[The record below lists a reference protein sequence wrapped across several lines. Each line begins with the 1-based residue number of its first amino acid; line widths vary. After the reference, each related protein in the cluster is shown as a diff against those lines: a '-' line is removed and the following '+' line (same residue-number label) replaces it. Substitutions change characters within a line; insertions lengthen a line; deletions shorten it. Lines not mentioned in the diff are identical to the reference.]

1 MTVLNNEVLIN
12 APRSKVWGILSN
24 PEALERYDPVV
35 LESKGLS
42 DAGGGVGAERDCS
55 TANGGWFKE
64 RVSIWEPEQEL
75 EFALYACNQP
85 MKNLTHSYRL
95 EDLGGRTKVSQV
107 MRYSMKYGIL
117 GLLMDAIMVRRVAD
131 KQIKLFMAGLKRYA
145 ETDKS
150 KREP

>member
-1 MTVLNNEVLIN
+1 MTVLHNEVLID

-24 PEALERYDPVV
+24 LEALERYDPVV
-35 LESKGLS
+35 LESKR
-42 DAGGGVGAERDCS
+42 AGDSGEGVGSERHCS

-64 RVSIWEPEQEL
+64 RVSVWEPEREL

-95 EDLGGRTKVSQV
+95 EQIGDRTKVSQV
-107 MRYSMKYGIL
+107 MRYTMKYGL
-117 GLLMDAIMVRRVAD
+117 FGLLLDAIMVRRVAD
-131 KQIKLFMAGLKRYA
+131 GQIKLFMGGLKRYA
-145 ETDKS
+145 ETGKS